1 MNRGLARARW
11 IPRLRAAALV
21 IAALGV
27 ALLLDPLAWR
37 LLRWRAAEGEEWYQV
52 LRQFGYLPTW
62 LAIAACFALHD
73 RRVGPPRP
81 SGLAVEPSGPAR
93 LWHHRG
99 GLLALSA
106 VLSGLAAEL
115 GKMTLGRAR
124 PDPETGELVYRGLF
138 SGFVETSN
146 LGGPSSH
153 AAVAWGGAL
162 MLGWLLPATRPVVWT
177 LAAGCA
183 LTRLWAGAHAFS
195 GVVAGSLVALAVAG
209 WLWRTGRGPRR
220 GPAGGLVR
228 PV

>member
-1 MNRGLARARW
+1 MNRGLARARVV
-11 IPRLRAAALV
+11 PRLR
-21 IAALGV
+21 IAVAVV
-27 ALLLDPLAWR
+27 ALLGVSLLLDRIAWR
-37 LLRWRAAEGEEWYQV
+37 ALLWRDVEGEEWYQV

-62 LAIAACFALHD
+62 FLIAVCFALND
-73 RRVGPPRP
+73 RRSGPPGAIGLAIEPSRPPRP
-81 SGLAVEPSGPAR
+81 
-93 LWHHRG
+93 WHHRG
-99 GLLALSA
+99 GLITLSA

-138 SGFVETSN
+138 SGFVETTN

-162 MLGWLLPATRPVVWT
+162 MLGWLLPGVRPVVWV

-183 LTRLWAGAHAFS
+183 LTRVWTGAHALS